1 MADAGPAKHGLVK
14 YDSPHLVEAKA
25 PGAKDGAAEKGDG
38 FSRSVARQQQVSKA
52 AAAAK
57 RGQGGATPSQVED
70 ILSAILPPREWVQED
85 TGALWRQSVSSTP
98 STRQEVLTLQQNLDQ
113 LLEQKKAR
121 RTGIDPVRQEL
132 YAQALDEIIRQVT
145 VNCSERGLLLLRIRD
160 EINMTVG
167 AYQTLYESAV
177 AWGMRKALES
187 EQGKA
192 GLEENIERLEIEK
205 SELTKEVRELKAK
218 CEFIEKRENER
229 RAHDEKKHADE
240 VVFLKRQGQQLK
252 SQLEAMMKKA

>member
-1 MADAGPAKHGLVK
+1 MSGPQKHGLVK
-14 YDSPHLVEAKA
+14 YDAPQLVEDKSGAGTAA
-25 PGAKDGAAEKGDG
+25 PEKDA
-38 FSRSVARQQQVSKA
+38 FTRSIARQRQVSKV

-57 RGQGGATPSQVED
+57 RGQGDASPSQVED

-85 TGALWRQSVSSTP
+85 TGALWRQKVSSQP
-98 STRQEVLTLQQNLDQ
+98 STRQEVITLQQNLDN

-132 YAQALDEIIRQVT
+132 YAQAFDEIIRQVT
-145 VNCSERGLLLLRIRD
+145 VNCSERGLLLLRVRD

-187 EQGKA
+187 EQGKT
-192 GLEENIERLEIEK
+192 GLEETIERLEIEK
-205 SELTKEVRELKAK
+205 SELTREVRDLKSK

-229 RAHDEKKHADE
+229 RAHDEKKHNDE
-240 VVFLKRQGQQLK
+240 VVFLKRQNQQLK
-252 SQLEAMMKKA
+252 AQLEAMMKKA

>member
-1 MADAGPAKHGLVK
+1 LLGKGPAAASHPRRSQH
-14 YDSPHLVEAKA
+14 DSW
-25 PGAKDGAAEKGDG
+25 
-38 FSRSVARQQQVSKA
+38 R
-52 AAAAK
+52 
-57 RGQGGATPSQVED
+57 
-70 ILSAILPPREWVQED
+70 LPD
-85 TGALWRQSVSSTP
+85 
-98 STRQEVLTLQQNLDQ
+98 
-113 LLEQKKAR
+113 
-121 RTGIDPVRQEL
+121 
-132 YAQALDEIIRQVT
+132 
-145 VNCSERGLLLLRIRD
+145 
-160 EINMTVG
+160 
-167 AYQTLYESAV
+167 AV
-177 AWGMRKALES
+177 RKALES